1 MRTIQIVIGGK
12 PHSYTGPSS
21 WAEVPEPMAVK
32 LFELVKAGLT
42 KKYLLFAVP
51 MLVYGI
57 PHKVMKIFIDARIAF
72 RKYQAGDDNQNW
84 ESLTLLGENL
94 LDTTN
99 WVYNEEPP
107 STWLLNH
114 INVNGRHYNACSD
127 KLHNL
132 TFGDFIFTEDY
143 AGKDQAKLCAAIYQK
158 RGFWP
163 GTHKRTPIV
172 HADVEKLAGK
182 LRDEKFN
189 TVRML
194 VAWNYAGMVQ
204 HLKQVF
210 TEVFGTPKDGDD
222 LIHPPV
228 STTNQWM
235 EAALEFSENDPIKF
249 HALEKENL
257 YVALK
262 MINNRIRQN
271 KQREADIQKRK

>member
-1 MRTIQIVIGGK
+1 MRKIEILIDGK
-12 PHSYTGPSS
+12 ARAFTGPSS
-21 WAEVPEPMAVK
+21 WAEVPEPMASK

-42 KKYLLFAVP
+42 KKHLLFAVP
-51 MLVYGI
+51 MLIYGI
-57 PHKVMKIFIDARIAF
+57 PYQVMKIFIDARVAF
-72 RKYQAGDDNQNW
+72 RKYQAGDDSQNW
-84 ESLTLLGENL
+84 ESLTLLGEDL
-94 LDTTN
+94 LASTN
-99 WVYNEEPP
+99 WVYSEQPP

-114 INVNGRHYNACSD
+114 INVNGRNYNACSD

-143 AGKDQAKLCAAIYQK
+143 AAKDQAKLCAAIYQK

-172 HADVEKLAGK
+172 HADVEKLAAK
-182 LRDEKFN
+182 LRAEKFN

-194 VAWNYAGMVQ
+194 VAWNYAGMIQ

-210 TEVFGTPKDGDD
+210 THVFGKPSDSIE
-222 LIHPPV
+222 LAQQPV
-228 STTNQWM
+228 AATNQWM
-235 EAALEFSENDPIKF
+235 EAALEFAENDPIKF

-262 MINNRIRQN
+262 MINNRILQN
-271 KQREADIQKRK
+271 KKREAEIQNRK